1 MRGERDITDYL
12 RDILDAAQSAEEFL
26 GDMQYQEF
34 IADKRTVFAV
44 VRALEIVGE
53 ATRRIPDSVR
63 QRYPDIPWRRMT
75 GTRDRLIHDY
85 RTWTY
90 GRSS

>member
-75 GTRDRLIHDY
+75 GTRDRLSHDY